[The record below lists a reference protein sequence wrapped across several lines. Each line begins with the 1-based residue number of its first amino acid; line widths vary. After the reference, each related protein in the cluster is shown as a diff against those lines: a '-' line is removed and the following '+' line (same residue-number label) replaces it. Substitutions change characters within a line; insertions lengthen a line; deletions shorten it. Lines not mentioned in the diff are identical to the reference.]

1 MIHSRKRI
9 KSLPT
14 KEQVETE
21 RKRYRW
27 KKAYF
32 KALRGTI
39 SVLTYMAAVAA
50 LIATLV
56 LPVLQI
62 EGTSMEPPLVNGD
75 IVLLTKTTA
84 FGRGDICGFAWNN
97 KILIKRVIGIPGDWI
112 EIDTDGTVYLNGEK
126 LDEPYAEQ
134 IAFGECD
141 LEFPYQVPQEQY
153 FVLGDMAGFAA
164 RGKHTIAI
172 AGAIAVGILILDAAI
187 TMIKKMHKKVLPRV
201 IMICSFV
208 AMLLI
213 NIFSWNFSSIS
224 LMLVA
229 AVVSLT
235 IFILQGAQHQLPVG
249 SFLQGYATA

>member
-1 MIHSRKRI
+1 MKGKWQKRTT
-9 KSLPT
+9 LPT
-14 KEQVETE
+14 LDQIETE

-27 KKAYF
+27 QKAYF

-50 LIATLV
+50 LIATLI

-62 EGTSMEPPLVNGD
+62 EGTSMEPTLVNGD

-112 EIDTDGTVYLNGEK
+112 EIDTDGTVYLNGAK

-153 FVLGDMAGFAA
+153 FVLGDM
-164 RGKHTIAI
+164 RE
-172 AGAIAVGILILDAAI
+172 
-187 TMIKKMHKKVLPRV
+187 
-201 IMICSFV
+201 
-208 AMLLI
+208 
-213 NIFSWNFSSIS
+213 SSIDS
-224 LMLVA
+224 RNTLVGC
-229 AVVSLT
+229 VENEQIIGK
-235 IFILQGAQHQLPVG
+235 IFLRIWPLENIEI
-249 SFLQGYATA
+249 FN

>member
-1 MIHSRKRI
+1 MKGKWQKRTA
-9 KSLPT
+9 LPT
-14 KEQVETE
+14 IDQIETE

-27 KKAYF
+27 KRAYF

-39 SVLTYMAAVAA
+39 AVLTYMAAVAA

-62 EGTSMEPPLVNGD
+62 EGTSMEPTLVNGD

-84 FGRGDICGFAWNN
+84 FDRGDICGFAWNN

-141 LEFPYQVPQEQY
+141 LEFPFQVPQEQY
-153 FVLGDMAGFAA
+153 FVLGDM
-164 RGKHTIAI
+164 RE
-172 AGAIAVGILILDAAI
+172 
-187 TMIKKMHKKVLPRV
+187 
-201 IMICSFV
+201 
-208 AMLLI
+208 
-213 NIFSWNFSSIS
+213 SSIDS
-224 LMLVA
+224 RNTLVGCVENEQIIGKIFFRVWPLKDMRFFNK
-229 AVVSLT
+229 AVR
-235 IFILQGAQHQLPVG
+235 
-249 SFLQGYATA
+249 